1 MRAIILLT
9 GLLTSIVSTA
19 SPAIAQ
25 DDETAAI
32 IAVIDTF
39 MQSINEADSDLAR
52 SVMAEEGYKV
62 ARSDREGRPPIW
74 VRPFAE
80 DYDWLDENAGKGRF
94 HETYWDPT
102 ILRHGDMALVWAP
115 YSFNLDGERTHCGV
129 NAFNL
134 MRVASE
140 WKITGVQYTAEPDGC
155 PPGR

>member
-1 MRAIILLT
+1 MILIASLALSLT
-9 GLLTSIVSTA
+9 HPVLATA
-19 SPAIAQ
+19 E
-25 DDETAAI
+25 DDEEAQI

-39 MQSINEADSDLAR
+39 MRAINEADSDLKR

-80 DYDWLDENAGKGRF
+80 DYDWLDEHAEAKPFR
-94 HETYWDPT
+94 ETYWDPT
-102 ILRHGDMALVWAP
+102 ILHHGDMAMVWAP
-115 YSFNLDGERTHCGV
+115 YAFDRDGQRTHCGV

-134 MRVASE
+134 MRVEGA

-155 PPGR
+155 PEGR